1 LQNHRKRIF
10 RKTGISAGKNKKN
23 RAAAK
28 EKKIMTNSGKI
39 RRLLFV
45 ITCMIALPF
54 ILVKVGNRN
63 ASTDVPAAAAKIVA
77 SDSVMHFLDYAD
89 SILNENLQ
97 IIRQIKIND

>member
-1 LQNHRKRIF
+1 LQNYRERIF

-28 EKKIMTNSGKI
+28 EKKFMTNSGKI

-45 ITCMIALPF
+45 ITCMIALPY
-54 ILVKVGNRN
+54 ILVKVENRD
-63 ASTDVPAAAAKIVA
+63 ASTDVPAAKIVA

-97 IIRQIKIND
+97 NIRQIKIND